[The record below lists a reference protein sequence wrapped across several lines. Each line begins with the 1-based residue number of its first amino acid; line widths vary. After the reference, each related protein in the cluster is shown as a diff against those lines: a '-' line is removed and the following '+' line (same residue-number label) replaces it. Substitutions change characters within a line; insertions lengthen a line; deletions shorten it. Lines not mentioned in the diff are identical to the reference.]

1 MKRLKLAAMGI
12 AVFITIGDQPAHG
25 WADPRAFSTTRG
37 SMSEVYLP
45 AVVTRPEMTVAALAW
60 AYTHDPL
67 SRYHK
72 GVYVTR
78 QNTDALLR
86 RLVNEHGH
94 EAIEL
99 IKPRVVLEWHR
110 EWTGPDE
117 KKVAMGHSLIGAL
130 RTIVGY
136 GATMLQDEACTKL
149 KTTLCGLR
157 FPMCKSR
164 DTIITAEQVI
174 AIRREANRR
183 GLRSI
188 ALAQALQ
195 FSLIFRQKDIIGQWV
210 PRSEKVNALYMDV
223 DADRKW
229 LSGLH
234 WSEIDDDLILR
245 HTTSK
250 TKEYVEFDLKLAPM
264 AMTELK
270 RLGPFEA
277 QSGPVVI
284 SEETGEPYS
293 AVQFRRV
300 WRTIARAAGV
310 PDNVKQMDTRAGG
323 GTESFELGADGS
335 QVKKAMTHKQQSM
348 TDRYNRGRTTGIT
361 AVATLRAPK
370 HAELEAEME
379 AAA

>member
-1 MKRLKLAAMGI
+1 M
-12 AVFITIGDQPAHG
+12 
-25 WADPRAFSTTRG
+25 ST
-37 SMSEVYLP
+37 VHLP
-45 AVVTRPEMTVAALAW
+45 SVITRPEMTVAALAW

-78 QNTDALLR
+78 QNMDALLR
-86 RLVNEHGH
+86 RLVQEHGH
-94 EAIEL
+94 EPIEL
-99 IKPRVVLEWHR
+99 IKPRVVLQWHR
-110 EWTGPDE
+110 DWIGPEE
-117 KKVAMGHSLIGAL
+117 KKVAMGHSLVGAL

-136 GATMLQDEACTKL
+136 GSTMLQDDACTKL
-149 KTTLCGLR
+149 KTTLNGLR

-164 DTIITAEQVI
+164 DTIITAEQVV
-174 AIRREANRR
+174 AIRREAHKQ
-183 GLRSI
+183 GLASI

-210 PRSEKVNALYMDV
+210 PRSERVNALYMTLGS
-223 DADRKW
+223 DRKW

-264 AMTELK
+264 AMTELR
-270 RLGPFEA
+270 RLGPLDA
-277 QSGPVVI
+277 QSGPVII
-284 SEETGEPYS
+284 SEETQEPYT
-293 AVQFRRV
+293 AVQFRRL
-300 WRTIARAAGV
+300 WRKIARAAGV

-348 TDRYNRGRTTGIT
+348 TDRYNRGRTTGVA